1 MTYLTYE
8 EYQSYGGSLD
18 ETTFSDLAFE
28 AQAKINWV
36 TFNRLK
42 DMEEIPE
49 AVKRLMYRLISLI
62 EAKRSATSPVD
73 SGDSESAITAGI
85 ASQSNDGV
93 SISYN
98 VLSARDV
105 LDQYDKDVKAYIN
118 QYLQDVTNDL
128 GRKVLYRGLYPGE

>member
-1 MTYLTYE
+1 MNYLTYE

-18 ETTFSDLAFE
+18 ETTFNDLAFE

-49 AVKRLMYRLISLI
+49 EVKRLMYRLISLI
-62 EAKRSATSPVD
+62 EAKRIATSPVD
-73 SGDSESAITAGI
+73 NGDSESTITAGI

>member
-18 ETTFSDLAFE
+18 ETTFNDLAFE
-28 AQAKINWV
+28 AEAKINWV

-49 AVKRLMYRLISLI
+49 EVKRLMYRLISLI
-62 EAKRSATSPVD
+62 EAKRMATSPVD
-73 SGDSESAITAGI
+73 NSDSASAITAGI

-105 LDQYDKDVKAYIN
+105 LDQYDKDVKTYIS